1 MTQQLTEWPFENLEY
16 EKSISSGLN
25 ILSARSDQKPPSKK
39 NQFGMITEYIRADM
53 KNKAASMTLSNSNK
67 ERGKILDR
75 AFRMPAGEVSAADRL
90 RNYRAKRIKEEI
102 HKN

>member
-1 MTQQLTEWPFENLEY
+1 
-16 EKSISSGLN
+16 
-25 ILSARSDQKPPSKK
+25 
-39 NQFGMITEYIRADM
+39 M